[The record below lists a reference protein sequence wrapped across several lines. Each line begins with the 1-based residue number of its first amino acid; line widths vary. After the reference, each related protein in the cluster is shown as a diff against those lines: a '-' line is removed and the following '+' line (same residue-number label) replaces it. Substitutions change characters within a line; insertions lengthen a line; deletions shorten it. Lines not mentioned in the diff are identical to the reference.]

1 MPTFSHVCRSLSAAA
16 AAVGFVMSSSTGWT
30 ATESVCPAPRPTCVL
45 PPARLAE
52 PPSGYFHH
60 GNSTVAAFTV
70 EANCGDPMATC
81 VQPPARIIQ
90 AAYTP
95 LASPTSALS
104 LTELLEDWATASRKQ
119 SPLTLT
125 EKHWIARR
133 HEPWLSAV
141 ALESVVRL
149 TSAVDAEELRRDY
162 RWTLDSRADAVTL
175 NAVPL
180 DDAQKL
186 FCPQL
191 RIELDPITH
200 AVATIDVADR
210 TGTWRPI
217 DLPWA
222 VLPESHRGVFSIVAS
237 DSELPPSPSNLPKLR
252 FASHQLEVD
261 SPIVR

>member
-1 MPTFSHVCRSLSAAA
+1 MPIFSYLRQSLVAATASAS
-16 AAVGFVMSSSTGWT
+16 VMAIQTTAWT
-30 ATESVCPAPRPTCVL
+30 ATESVCPAPRATCVL

-60 GNSTVAAFTV
+60 GQIAAMAFST
-70 EANCGDPMATC
+70 ESNCADPMPTC
-81 VQPPARIIQ
+81 VHPPARIIQ

-95 LASPTSALS
+95 LQSATPTLS
-104 LTELLEDWATASRKQ
+104 LTDLLDQWAVTSRKQ
-119 SPLTLT
+119 TLLTLT
-125 EKHWIARR
+125 EKQWIARR

-141 ALESVVRL
+141 ALETVVRL
-149 TSAVDAEELRRDY
+149 TSAVDAEELNRDY
-162 RWTLDSRADAVTL
+162 SWSLETRGDAVTL

-180 DDAQKL
+180 EETQKL
-186 FCPQL
+186 FCPQV

-222 VLPESHRGVFSIVAS
+222 VLPESQRGVLSVVAT
-237 DSELPPSPSNLPKLR
+237 DNELPPSPSNTRKLR
-252 FASHQLEVD
+252 FANHQLEVD
-261 SPIVR
+261 SSVVR

>member
-1 MPTFSHVCRSLSAAA
+1 MPIFSSRRCSLATVAAFIG
-16 AAVGFVMSSSTGWT
+16 VLGNHMIGWT
-30 ATESVCPAPRPTCVL
+30 ATESICPAPRATCVL

-60 GNSTVAAFTV
+60 GKIAG
-70 EANCGDPMATC
+70 EAVPLESNCADPLATC
-81 VQPPARIIQ
+81 VQPQARIIQ

-95 LASPTSALS
+95 LQSAAPTLS
-104 LTELLEDWATASRKQ
+104 LTELLDQWATASRVQ

-141 ALESVVRL
+141 ALETVVRL
-149 TSAVDAEELRRDY
+149 TSAVDVEELNRDY
-162 RWTLDSRADAVTL
+162 RWSLDTRAEVVTL

-180 DDAQKL
+180 EETQKL

-222 VLPESHRGVFSIVAS
+222 VLPESQRGVFSVVAT
-237 DSELPPSPSNLPKLR
+237 DNELPPSPSNTPKLR
-252 FASHQLEVD
+252 FANHQLEVE
-261 SPIVR
+261 SPVLR